1 MPRTP
6 TSRRRPVTRAALA
19 TLTGVLVVVG
29 IACGGD
35 DDDGGDSGTNQTGAE
50 TTTTSPTTAPL
61 TPEEEAKAVYLE
73 FVDVVNRLLTTAPD
87 PDSPD
92 LARLATD
99 PVLGRLRDS
108 LTTLRAEN
116 HIWQPGPRS
125 SHLVMS
131 VVPTEDGSAVL
142 RDCYVG
148 NDTRID
154 QDDGSVVSE
163 GLTTEVLEVRLG
175 QVDGDWFVRDI
186 ATVQSFDGEVQCPDQ

>member
-6 TSRRRPVTRAALA
+6 TTRRRPRTRAALA
-19 TLTGVLVVVG
+19 TLTGLLVVAG
-29 IACGGD
+29 LACGD
-35 DDDGGDSGTNQTGAE
+35 DDDDGEQVGTDQPAAE
-50 TTTTSPTTAPL
+50 TTPTPATTAAV

-73 FVDVVNRLLTTAPD
+73 FVQVVSRLLTTTPD

-92 LARLATD
+92 LVRLATD

-116 HIWQPGPRS
+116 QIWQPGPRS

-131 VVPTEDGSAVL
+131 VVRTEDGALL

-148 NDTRID
+148 NDMRVD
-154 QDDGSVVSE
+154 KDDGSVVSA
-163 GLTTEVLEVRLG
+163 GLTTEVLEVLLDH
-175 QVDGDWFVRDI
+175 VDGDWLVRDI
-186 ATVQSFDGEVQCPDQ
+186 TTIQSFDGEVQCPQQ